1 MVVLFKPMHPLNRRI
16 FESSITNKIFIMKKV
31 TLFLAVLIFATSLT
45 SCYEDDFSPVG
56 PVAAVAVG
64 AVLVIWALSGKVTQ
78 EIPLATAPEIYQL
91 SDDFEVNYVGNV
103 LTINTSFTKGGQLQM
118 EINQSEEGE
127 KWYVSDLSFEN
138 NKAMQNRFDI
148 SPSDPT
154 NLAILKFDQVTKEIE
169 LNFDL
174 VIQDLMEQT
183 SMPMNISYEG
193 NYGQ

>member
-1 MVVLFKPMHPLNRRI
+1 
-16 FESSITNKIFIMKKV
+16 MKKV